1 MLSNPS
7 IIMLLVYAGGLD
19 YEKQVKKGSGSYS
32 ADTSQ
37 LLESSAQNHASE
49 LYRGAS
55 YNEHRN

>member
-1 MLSNPS
+1 
-7 IIMLLVYAGGLD
+7 MLLVYTGGLD